1 MNTSP
6 KIQTVTVGR
15 ERLTLKLADGRT
27 ITAPLAWYPTL
38 LAASASDRRQW
49 RLCGAGRGVH
59 WTALDYH
66 LSAAGILDGAKEQV
80 REALALAV

>member
-6 KIQTVTVGR
+6 KIQVVTVGR
-15 ERLTLKLADGRT
+15 ERLTLKLTDGRS

-38 LAASASDRRQW
+38 EAASLAERRQW

-59 WTALDYH
+59 WTALDFH
-66 LSAAGILDGAKEQV
+66 LSAEGVLRGAPEQ
-80 REALALAV
+80 

>member
-1 MNTSP
+1 M
-6 KIQTVTVGR
+6 GR
-15 ERLTLKLADGRT
+15 ERLTLRLTDGRT

-38 LAASASDRRQW
+38 EAASAAERRLW

-66 LSAAGILDGAKEQV
+66 LSAEGVLRGAPEVK
-80 REALALAV
+80 RLLAAA

>member
-1 MNTSP
+1 MNTSA
-6 KIQTVTVGR
+6 KIQDVTVGR
-15 ERLTLKLADGRT
+15 ERLTLELTDGRV

-38 LAASASDRRQW
+38 EAASVSERRQW

-66 LSAAGILDGAKEQV
+66 LSAEGVLQGA
-80 REALALAV
+80 REHNGALLAA

>member
-6 KIQTVTVGR
+6 KIESVTVGR
-15 ERLTLKLADGRT
+15 ERLTLKLTDGRS

-38 LAASASDRRQW
+38 EAATASERRQW

-66 LSAAGILDGAKEQV
+66 LSAEGVLRGA
-80 REALALAV
+80 REAVSAAVAA

>member
-6 KIQTVTVGR
+6 KIQDVTVGR
-15 ERLTLKLADGRT
+15 ERLTLKLTDGRS

-38 LAASASDRRQW
+38 EAATASERRQW
-49 RLCGAGRGVH
+49 QLCGAGRGVH

-66 LSAAGILDGAKEQV
+66 LSAEGVLRGAPEMK
-80 REALALAV
+80 RLLTAA

>member
-6 KIQTVTVGR
+6 KIQDVTVGR

-27 ITAPLAWYPTL
+27 TTAPLAWYPTL
-38 LAASASDRRQW
+38 EAASAAERRLW
-49 RLCGAGRGVH
+49 RLCAAGRGVH

-66 LSAAGILDGAKEQV
+66 LSAAGVLRGAPEGK
-80 REALALAV
+80 RLLAAA